1 MTGISVGVRYGF
13 FSVVSAPG
21 DASFLCIFRLLFIPL
36 SYPSLTAQL
45 LNLTEVKPHEYS
57 HS

>member
-13 FSVVSAPG
+13 LALLAPLVMHHFC
-21 DASFLCIFRLLFIPL
+21 AFFVYFLSHFLIQ
-36 SYPSLTAQL
+36 SLTAQL

-57 HS
+57 HL

>member
-13 FSVVSAPG
+13 LALLAPLVMHHFC
-21 DASFLCIFRLLFIPL
+21 AFFVYFFIPL
-36 SYPSLTAQL
+36 FIQSLTAQL

-57 HS
+57 HL